1 MSPSMEEATA
11 GSFVRH
17 LFDQVMAHEGET
29 FEISKQDLAGI
40 LAEMMEQRTR
50 IYESEA
56 TIRELAY
63 LADRASAGQKEN
75 L

>member
-1 MSPSMEEATA
+1 MTQSMEAATA
-11 GSFVRH
+11 GSFVRD
-17 LFDQVMAHEGET
+17 LFERVMAHEGET
-29 FEISKQDLAGI
+29 FAIAKLDLAGV

-63 LADRASAGQKEN
+63 LADRASAGQKDE